1 MPKYTYKCNK
11 CLQIYEKFHSIKLK
25 LADCELCNTV
35 RSLERIPCNTVTV
48 RFKSSNGKL
57 VKEYIE
63 ETKREVE
70 EYKRELKSEEI
81 DADDIN

>member
-1 MPKYTYKCNK
+1 
-11 CLQIYEKFHSIKLK
+11 
-25 LADCELCNTV
+25 
-35 RSLERIPCNTVTV
+35 ERIPCNTVTV